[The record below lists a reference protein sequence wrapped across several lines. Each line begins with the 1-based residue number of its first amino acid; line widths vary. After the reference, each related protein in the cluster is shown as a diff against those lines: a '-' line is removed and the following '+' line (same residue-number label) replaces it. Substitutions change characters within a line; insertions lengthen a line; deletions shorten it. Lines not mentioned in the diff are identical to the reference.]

1 MVNGD
6 VIDRILP
13 LGDHRDMAS
22 GRVLAG
28 TGTRTC

>member
-6 VIDRILP
+6 VIDRILQ
-13 LGDHRDMAS
+13 LGDHRGMTS
-22 GRVLAG
+22 GRALAG

>member
-6 VIDRILP
+6 VIDRILQ
-13 LGDHRDMAS
+13 LGDHRGLAS

-28 TGTRTC
+28 TGARTC

>member
-6 VIDRILP
+6 VIDRILQ
-13 LGDHRDMAS
+13 LGDDRGVAC